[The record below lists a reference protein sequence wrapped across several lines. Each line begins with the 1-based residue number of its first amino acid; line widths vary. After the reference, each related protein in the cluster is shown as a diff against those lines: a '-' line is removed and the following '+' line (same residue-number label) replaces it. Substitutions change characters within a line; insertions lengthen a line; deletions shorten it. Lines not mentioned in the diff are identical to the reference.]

1 MPKHQSSSSATG
13 YNKYQSAKNSQYNAQ
28 SQGEYQD
35 NRQQR
40 APYNR
45 DSNRDN
51 KKKKNDKE
59 PTEYR
64 LPKGLSKCK
73 NEIRSLNRLLS
84 SSQLMPSTK
93 RLELERRLKAL
104 TLRQTQ
110 LSSSKVDKTN
120 ASRYHG
126 VKFIERKKILRRLA
140 QIDKKPEEQQVEF
153 EQEKKNLL
161 VDLNYTS
168 YYPDQVKYIS
178 LFPAEPEKTSKET
191 KERQGVI
198 REAIRE
204 AMEKGKL
211 PKDARDVK
219 ADDRKAIRRNNRLL
233 LKSVSLAHGLEHKD
247 GDDSAESDG
256 ERSEAENNDGGADG
270 TTTIEED
277 EFFA

>member
-13 YNKYQSAKNSQYNAQ
+13 YNKHQSAKNSQLNAQ

-35 NRQQR
+35 HRQQR

-51 KKKKNDKE
+51 NKKKKKNDKE
-59 PTEYR
+59 PAEYR

-140 QIDKKPEEQQVEF
+140 QIDKKPEEQQVE
-153 EQEKKNLL
+153 EVKQEKKSLL

-178 LFPAEPEKTSKET
+178 LFPAEPEKT
-191 KERQGVI
+191 
-198 REAIRE
+198 
-204 AMEKGKL
+204 
-211 PKDARDVK
+211 
-219 ADDRKAIRRNNRLL
+219 
-233 LKSVSLAHGLEHKD
+233 
-247 GDDSAESDG
+247 
-256 ERSEAENNDGGADG
+256 
-270 TTTIEED
+270 
-277 EFFA
+277 